1 MSERIIFIGHT
12 SIDKVKNI
20 YGEREQPGGAALYAS
35 IAAKTLYDN
44 IGLISAVGKD
54 YKYKHIFSIFKNKII
69 KEVKV
74 PSTYFEIDYDEK
86 WNAKYIK
93 ARIGAGRYVKAEIIP
108 THWMTRK
115 NIFHISPMTPSKVE
129 RIIDR
134 IRRYT
139 PKSMISVNSWSG
151 YMKDGRQR
159 RHLMSIMRKVDLMVL
174 NEAEAKLLA
183 KTDSLTQAMNLLKCK
198 MLVVTLGSLG
208 ALIKMNDEIM
218 MVPALTGMEL
228 KIIDTTGAGDSWCGA
243 FLAAYKLSGEIT
255 KAIIT
260 ASLIATI
267 KCTGWG
273 FEELIKLRFQ
283 STDDVVKH
291 ILKIKER
298 DKQKRLTEYFK
309 KTVN

>member
-20 YGEREQPGGAALYAS
+20 YGEREQPGGAALYSS

-44 IGLISAVGKD
+44 VGLISAIGKD
-54 YKYKHIFSIFKNKII
+54 YKYKHIFNIFKNKII
-69 KEVKV
+69 KEVRV
-74 PSTYFEIDYDEK
+74 PSTYFEIYYDEK
-86 WNAKYIK
+86 WNAKYTK

-115 NIFHISPMTPSKVE
+115 NVFHISPMTPSKVE

-134 IRRYT
+134 IRKYT

-151 YMKDGRQR
+151 YMKDGKQR
-159 RHLMSIMRKVDLMVL
+159 KHLMNIMKKVDLMVL
-174 NEAEAKLLA
+174 NETEAKLLA

-218 MVPALTGMEL
+218 MVPALTSMEL
-228 KIIDTTGAGDSWCGA
+228 KIMDTTGAGDSWCGA
-243 FLAAYKLSGEIT
+243 FLAAYKLTGEIT

-309 KTVN
+309 RAI